1 MRLYRNSTSLEC
13 PGELRSYQATEVFT
27 NFIRCI
33 HCNIVGLDYLYQVN
47 AIHYTIIDHKAMF
60 SYLSLEHHSVREELN
75 DYEDKQ
81 HQQVL
86 LATAWPSCVGLRS
99 SSYSRRLSCSS
110 PNKMVSI

>member
-13 PGELRSYQATEVFT
+13 PGELRSYHQKPNFT
-27 NFIRCI
+27 RCI
-33 HCNIVGLDYLYQVN
+33 HCNIVGLDSIYQVN